1 MSSSDIRK
9 IREFLLEHA
18 RVSGIE
24 NLFWMEIPEDL
35 LSPFQFQHTGC
46 RPHVFAVEV
55 GESWVKTE
63 LFSKSL
69 TKMRCECQH
78 YGTERQIQYA
88 LRWID
93 RMLDGLR
100 IRT

>member
-1 MSSSDIRK
+1 VSASDIRK
-9 IREFLLEHA
+9 IREVLLTRA
-18 RVSGIE
+18 RVSGIDD
-24 NLFWMEIPEDL
+24 LFWMEIPEDL
-35 LSPFQFQHTGC
+35 LSPIQCQHRDC

-69 TKMRCECQH
+69 TTMRCECQR

-93 RMLDGLR
+93 SMLEGLR